1 MSADAPPPPLWILG
15 APFSGVSWLVGCLG
29 RHPQLYAVPE
39 LNLFLAAQVGEL
51 LDIYDVGQG
60 GHAHGLLR
68 ALAELEFGGQTD
80 AGVAQARHWLEQ
92 RRSMATAEV
101 ALHLASRVAPRRLV
115 VPDSEST
122 LHPADLD
129 RMGRGLPGLRL
140 LHVVRHPWEQGAL
153 LAAWARQRLFVPQD
167 YKDHGFRPPQVD
179 PQIPWLRCNRNVAA
193 LLGRLDAS
201 AWRRLRCEDVEKD
214 PTAALRP
221 ICEWLGLRVDP
232 ESLQPMTQP
241 DRWAFAGYGP
251 GTAPYGLEA
260 EVLEP
265 ISAQTLEIASEAT
278 LERPPPWQPAE
289 AGFDFQVIGLAREY
303 GYR

>member
-1 MSADAPPPPLWILG
+1 MSDAVAPPLWILG
-15 APFSGVSWLVGCLG
+15 APFSGTSWLVGCLG
-29 RHPQLYAVPE
+29 RHPDLYAVPE
-39 LNLFLAAQVGEL
+39 LNLFLAATVGEL

-80 AGVAQARHWLEQ
+80 EGVAYARDWLEQ

-101 ALHLASRVAPRRLV
+101 ALHLAARVAPRRLV

-122 LHPADLD
+122 LRPADLD
-129 RMGRGLPGLRL
+129 RMGHGLPALRL
-140 LHVVRHPWEQGAL
+140 IHLVRHPWEQGAL

-179 PQIPWLRCNRNVAA
+179 PQIPWFRCNRNTAS
-193 LLGRLDAS
+193 LLGRLNPS
-201 AWRRLRCEDVEKD
+201 LWRRLRCEDVERD
-214 PTAALRP
+214 AAAALQP
-221 ICEWLGLRVDP
+221 ICTWLGVRDDAAAL
-232 ESLQPMTQP
+232 ESMTQP

-265 ISAQTLEIASEAT
+265 ISAETLALAAGAN
-278 LERPPPWQPAE
+278 LVRRPPWQPGE
-289 AGFDFQVIGLAREY
+289 AGFDPQVIGLAQEY

>member
-1 MSADAPPPPLWILG
+1 MTIAPPLWILG

-39 LNLFLAAQVGEL
+39 LNLFLADSVGEL

-68 ALAELEFGGQTD
+68 ALAELEFGGQID
-80 AGVAQARHWLEQ
+80 AGVTLARRWLDE
-92 RRSMATAEV
+92 RRSMSTGEV
-101 ALHLASRVAPRRLV
+101 ALHLAARVAPRRLV

-122 LHPADLD
+122 LRPADLD
-129 RMGRGLPGLRL
+129 RMGHQLPALRV
-140 LHVVRHPWEQGAL
+140 LHLVRHPWEQGAL

-179 PQIPWLRCNRNVAA
+179 PQIAWLRCNRNVASFLARMDDA
-193 LLGRLDAS
+193 LWL
-201 AWRRLRCEDVEKD
+201 RLRCEDVEPD
-214 PTAALRP
+214 PVAALRP
-221 ICEWLGLRVDP
+221 VCAWLGERADSEALAWTA
-232 ESLQPMTQP
+232 EP
-241 DRWAFAGYGP
+241 DGWVFAGYGP

-265 ISAQTLEIASEAT
+265 IDAQTLALARDAN
-278 LERPPPWQPAE
+278 LDRPPPWQPGDG
-289 AGFDFQVIGLAREY
+289 GFDPQVLALAREY